1 MEVEL
6 KVKLRAVVEDDVQL
20 ASVEP
25 GRPCQRPLHEV
36 QVARVPWLERT
47 AGANNLKIM
56 QIRFLEKKG
65 AIICESSDE
74 EGGSPLLFL
83 SQGPDL
89 TMWSTCIEAGAPW
102 PGSRKTRATTTT
114 S

>member
-47 AGANNLKIM
+47 AGANNLKIR
-56 QIRFLEKKG
+56 QIRFLEKKSFVRVLMKR
-65 AIICESSDE
+65 AHLSSFCPR
-74 EGGSPLLFL
+74 G
-83 SQGPDL
+83 L
-89 TMWSTCIEAGAPW
+89 T
-102 PGSRKTRATTTT
+102 
-114 S
+114 

>member
-65 AIICESSDE
+65 AIICENSDE
-74 EGGSPLLFL
+74 EGSPLLFL

-89 TMWSTCIEAGAPW
+89 TMWSTCIEAGAPG
-102 PGSRKTRATTTT
+102 PGSRKTTVTTTA